1 MRAPTSFTVLA
12 SAAVLSLAGCGDG
25 ENEFATE
32 SGATTAESKAVMVS
46 IADFS
51 YEPAQI
57 SVAPGAEITFDN
69 EDEAKHTATAEDESF
84 DTDSIEGGASGTI
97 RAPDQP
103 GTYEFVCTFHAN
115 MNGTLVVE

>member
-12 SAAVLSLAGCGDG
+12 MAAALTLAGCGDG
-25 ENEFATE
+25 ENEFATD
-32 SGATTAESKAVMVS
+32 SSATAAEPKAVTVS

-51 YEPAQI
+51 YEPAEI
-57 SVAPGAEITFDN
+57 SVAPGAEITFEN

-84 DTDSIEGGASGTI
+84 DTDSIEGGESGTV
-97 RAPDQP
+97 RAPDQA
-103 GTYEFVCTFHAN
+103 GTYDFVCTFHAN